1 MQVGCT
7 IVKGERLF
15 QSSWKNDFHWLE
27 YNEEKLIMTC
37 KICMKYDD
45 SGTLCTG
52 CSNFKLESV
61 KKHDAS
67 ESHRKNDLQK
77 STLKII
83 SKLV

>member
-1 MQVGCT
+1 M
-7 IVKGERLF
+7 K
-15 QSSWKNDFHWLE
+15 
-27 YNEEKLIMTC
+27 EKQIMTC